1 MKTVIITGASSGIG
15 EKTAIKLKKAG
26 FNVVGTYNL
35 GYENAKLIENKY
47 GVDFVKCDLEIPD
60 SIDSVFDFAVKKYGK
75 VDIVIANAGL
85 ALAQKLLIDCDKNE
99 IERVIDVNVK
109 GTIYTNRKALSLMLN
124 GGGKI
129 INVSSIFG
137 LKGGSCEAVYSA
149 SKFAVIGLTQ
159 ALAEEMQFSQVEVCA
174 IALGLID
181 TPMNSHLSAEDKL
194 EFVKDAGLNN
204 LPTGDDVAEKIYEI
218 LTQHQSINGKIYKL
232 FC

>member
-15 EKTAIKLKKAG
+15 EKTAIKLKKSG
-26 FNVVGTYNL
+26 FNVVGTYNS

-218 LTQHQSINGKIYKL
+218 LTQDQSINGKIYKL